1 MNTISIFPIES
12 FNPFPPP
19 PSSCFPT
26 IYSTLKFYNFA
37 GKLSDF
43 FEVFMEGKT
52 EYGSFF
58 EFERRFKAELGGE
71 DRVDHVFHTSFEELK
86 KDSFGQIKKM
96 GEFLGFERTDE
107 FYERVVD
114 KSSFQKVKAVRDQ
127 NEFYK
132 LVMDRY
138 DESRYCFK
146 MRGIDASP

>member
-1 MNTISIFPIES
+1 MIPPFNHPFIVLTKKKSTI
-12 FNPFPPP
+12 
-19 PSSCFPT
+19 T
-26 IYSTLKFYNFA
+26 FYNFA
-37 GKLSDF
+37 GKLSEY
-43 FEVFMEGKT
+43 FEVFMEGKV

-58 EFERRFKAELGGE
+58 EYEHRYKAEIGGG
-71 DRVDHVFHTSFEELK
+71 DRVDHVFHTSYEDLK

-132 LVMDRY
+132 
-138 DESRYCFK
+138 
-146 MRGIDASP
+146 